1 MANKLIH
8 VSLSSHPTDQEK
20 LLETFQEMQILYT
33 ESILS
38 CLTENRLQSSGNVIN
53 KAESQQ
59 DREIGSILP
68 NMQLSEAEA
77 EQVLHYMKE
86 KIWKEK

>member
-1 MANKLIH
+1 MANNLIH
-8 VSLSSHPTDQEK
+8 VSLSSHPADQEK

-53 KAESQQ
+53 KAEYQQ
-59 DREIGSILP
+59 NGEIGSILP
-68 NMQLSEAEA
+68 NRQLSEAEA